1 MPWMRTGATKN
12 LQLPTSGYASGPLDT
27 DILTIDYS
35 GCSKSILTYNGS
47 GELAGEDVEYEDG
60 TGTIVFKE
68 DGTFS
73 WHEDQSETG
82 KDRVF
87 ELLPPAEG

>member
-1 MPWMRTGATKN
+1 MQLMRTGVTKN
-12 LQLPTSGYASGPLDT
+12 PQLPTSGYANGPLDT
-27 DILTIDYS
+27 DTLTIEYS
-35 GCSKSILTYNGS
+35 GCSKSILNYNGS

-60 TGTIVFKE
+60 TGTIVFEE

-87 ELLPPAEG
+87 ELLPPTEG